1 MLQYHES
8 VQALKTAVSINYIQE
23 GTWFSLGCAANEI
36 NELDTAAM
44 AFHNCVSLEPE
55 VC

>member
-1 MLQYHES
+1 ME
-8 VQALKTAVSINYIQE
+8 ALEASVSINYIQE

-36 NELDTAAM
+36 GELDTAAK
-44 AFHNCVSLEPE
+44 AFHNCVCLEPE